1 MLRHLYSF
9 KHLLRKKKYN
19 IVSNAAKTSTSIFII
34 NYNNYNNNNNNNN
47 NQIIS
52 SSIHMTSLTSSIIP
66 SSKDA
71 SKEHET
77 LLSTARSDAYQIFQS
92 AINAA
97 LPQNAI
103 ENSMKFLPETNELHI
118 QNKIFNMKNYDSIR
132 IIGFGKASSE
142 MASAVRKIVL
152 PLKTKDIYGH
162 IVTKHNHIK
171 ETDELGNGNNLPII
185 TYTEAS
191 HPVPCKDGVNGT
203 KTIIEIL
210 KNCTNERTLILAC
223 VSGGGSALL
232 VKPVTGITLSE
243 LQTANQVMLKNGLTI
258 NEMNTIR
265 KHLSSVKGGQLARLA
280 YPSTI
285 CSLILSDVI
294 GDPLDIIASG
304 PTVPDPGTF
313 NDCLTIVNTYNLK
326 DKLPA
331 SVYKHLESG
340 YNDNNNKNNN
350 ETNGV
355 QDTPSHGDPCFNKSY
370 NFMIGNNSIAV
381 EAAEAKASELGYNT
395 LILSTS
401 VEGEARE
408 VGIVFS
414 SLMKEVMKSNRPIK
428 KPACLIAGG
437 ETTVTVNSNS
447 NGNGGR
453 QQELALSAAKCI
465 HGLNSID
472 NNNVAVLLAGGTD
485 GTDGPNDAAGAMVDG
500 YTLEKGM
507 EKELD
512 INQYLNNNDSY
523 NYFNALDNGSLIKT
537 GPTGTN
543 VADVSVM
550 IVR

>member
-1 MLRHLYSF
+1 L
-9 KHLLRKKKYN
+9 
-19 IVSNAAKTSTSIFII
+19 AEA
-34 NYNNYNNNNNNNN
+34 
-47 NQIIS
+47 
-52 SSIHMTSLTSSIIP
+52 
-66 SSKDA
+66 
-71 SKEHET
+71 
-77 LLSTARSDAYQIFQS
+77 
-92 AINAA
+92 
-97 LPQNAI
+97 
-103 ENSMKFLPETNELHI
+103 NE
-118 QNKIFNMKNYDSIR
+118 
-132 IIGFGKASSE
+132 
-142 MASAVRKIVL
+142 
-152 PLKTKDIYGH
+152 
-162 IVTKHNHIK
+162 
-171 ETDELGNGNNLPII
+171 
-185 TYTEAS
+185 
-191 HPVPCKDGVNGT
+191 
-203 KTIIEIL
+203 
-210 KNCTNERTLILAC
+210 
-223 VSGGGSALL
+223 
-232 VKPVTGITLSE
+232 
-243 LQTANQVMLKNGLTI
+243 
-258 NEMNTIR
+258 
-265 KHLSSVKGGQLARLA
+265 
-280 YPSTI
+280 
-285 CSLILSDVI
+285 
-294 GDPLDIIASG
+294 
-304 PTVPDPGTF
+304 
-313 NDCLTIVNTYNLK
+313 
-326 DKLPA
+326 
-331 SVYKHLESG
+331 
-340 YNDNNNKNNN
+340 NNKDNN

-355 QDTPSHGDPCFNKSY
+355 QDTPSHGDPCFNNSY

-512 INQYLNNNDSY
+512 INEYLNNNDSY